1 MASIMLN
8 LSLDEIVV
16 LGSMVSSF
24 IECDEDYIRDPSQPD
39 LEEVDG
45 ELKVLYSLREKL
57 SKITEL
63 QMSYDPVHQNEDG
76 SWWFWDEAQFDEY
89 GPYDTER
96 TARLEITRYCY
107 IFLEVGCSHIQ
118 RPEDIEKGMVLINL
132 EDRPFLKKHQHV
144 TVASVG
150 KKNDTFDVELA
161 PGQFLIVHKNDYR
174 CFVRKS

>member
-1 MASIMLN
+1 MHN
-8 LSLDEIVV
+8 
-16 LGSMVSSF
+16 
-24 IECDEDYIRDPSQPD
+24 
-39 LEEVDG
+39 
-45 ELKVLYSLREKL
+45 
-57 SKITEL
+57 
-63 QMSYDPVHQNEDG
+63 YDPVHQKQDG
-76 SWWFWDEAQFDEY
+76 SWWFWDEVQFDEY
-89 GPYDTER
+89 GPYDDER

-107 IFLEVGCSHIQ
+107 IVLEGGCSLIQ

-132 EDRPFLKKHQHV
+132 EDRPFLKKHQRV